1 MSRPTAAVAALV
13 AALTSACAAPQP
25 DEVSRAETT
34 GPVGP
39 APAPVQHAD
48 GTCWAREVTPA
59 IYEHVSGDQRAYHEQ
74 VTDEGTLL
82 HLPIFRRAVAPKVLR
97 PREDVSFE
105 APCPALMTYD
115 FTASLQRALD
125 PQIPVRTRARQRSAL
140 ARHRARAGPRGGG
153 AGQDPGLTSPG
164 PRATVDPSA
173 PPGADMATT
182 GQGRTR

>member
-115 FTASLQRALD
+115 FTASLQRALA
-125 PQIPVRTRARQRSAL
+125 VRGYFAGNVTGEMDAPTSAAIRRYQSERGLDSGQLSLATARELGL
-140 ARHRARAGPRGGG
+140 AAVERDRIRG
-153 AGQDPGLTSPG
+153 
-164 PRATVDPSA
+164 
-173 PPGADMATT
+173 
-182 GQGRTR
+182 